1 LMGSKIFN
9 RVPTHQ
15 YRPALRTVLVLIG
28 RFILSL
34 GAKNN
39 NSDR

>member
-1 LMGSKIFN
+1 MGNKIFN

-15 YRPALRTVLVLIG
+15 YSPVLRTVLVLIG
-28 RFILSL
+28 RFILNL

-39 NSDR
+39 NSGR

>member
-1 LMGSKIFN
+1 MGNKIFN
-9 RVPTHQ
+9 KVPAHQ
-15 YRPALRTVLVLIG
+15 YRPVLRTVLVLIG
-28 RFILSL
+28 RFVLSL